1 MAWLVQHFH
10 PAIIHFPI
18 VLFLLTAAARTF
30 SNQVPS
36 SFIRLGLLL
45 SIFFGLLAI
54 VSGLVAA
61 QPQLTPP
68 DRLLTWHMRLAS
80 LWMGSVLYLYLT
92 HDHEPERLIT
102 TLIWIAASLLIVA
115 IGTLGGL
122 MVYAFV
128 R

>member
-1 MAWLVQHFH
+1 MAWLIQHFH

-18 VLFLLTAAARTF
+18 VLFLLTAVARNF
-30 SNQVPS
+30 SNHVPQ

-45 SIFFGLLAI
+45 SLIFGLLAI

-80 LWMGSVLYLYLT
+80 LWIGCVLYLYLA
-92 HDHEPERLIT
+92 HDHEPERVFT
-102 TLIWIAASLLIVA
+102 TLIWIAATLLIVA